1 MSNKEY
7 INNVMARS
15 VYRILDAGTIFGEI
29 PGLTGVWAN
38 EVSMERCRRV
48 LEKVLEE
55 WLYLKLQHNE
65 EISLNAESRML
76 NDDTK
81 NEGNIPKRT
90 YKETSGTGI

>member
-15 VYRILDAGTIFGEI
+15 VYRILEDGTVFGEI
-29 PGLTGVWAN
+29 PGLAGVWAN
-38 EVSMERCRRV
+38 EVSIERCRRV

-65 EISLNAESRML
+65 EIPLNIESHL
-76 NDDTK
+76 WNDDYK
-81 NEGNIPKRT
+81 NKGNISKRA